1 MLAVFKP
8 INDDQPA
15 CCQKANY
22 YWSWCTYDCGIQNKE
37 HHPPLA
43 NEFMTGMQ
51 APCFSIMALTS
62 YVPTLPIPRTL
73 KLIFSNNGTGLP
85 TTSTPIWVIQEQT
98 NNITKYTHASEVG
111 DSSK

>member
-1 MLAVFKP
+1 
-8 INDDQPA
+8 
-15 CCQKANY
+15 
-22 YWSWCTYDCGIQNKE
+22 
-37 HHPPLA
+37 
-43 NEFMTGMQ
+43 MTGMQ

-111 DSSK
+111 TAVNKNANSLQLTIQDNGRGFDPKQVKKALVYPISATVWKPVMAA